1 MLWRMALPDEPVSH
15 RAWPDGDLVGFD
27 LETTGPDPLVDVPVQ
42 YALVWRRGGAMRV
55 DESLVDPGRPIPA
68 GAVAVHG
75 ITDEQAA
82 AGRPVEEAVRDI
94 ASALVEA
101 STAGIPLVGMNVV
114 FDLTMVDATLRRL
127 GDDGLPERGWSGPVL
142 DLRVLDRHV
151 DRYRRGGRRLVDLC
165 AHYGVAGRGG
175 PHDATSDV
183 YAAVRCVLA
192 IAAAR
197 EELAACPPEDLHDR
211 QVAWYREQQQ
221 SLSEHFV
228 RQGRPAIPEWQHA
241 WPIWRGPGPV

>member
-1 MLWRMALPDEPVSH
+1 MLSRMRQPDEPVSPP
-15 RAWPDGDLVGFD
+15 AWPDGDLVGFD

-42 YALVWRRGGAMRV
+42 YALVWRRGGEMQI
-55 DESLVDPGRPIPA
+55 DQGLVDPGRPIPA
-68 GAVAVHG
+68 DAVAVHG
-75 ITDEQAA
+75 ITAEQAA
-82 AGRPVEEAVRDI
+82 TGRPLGEAVEAI
-94 ASALVEA
+94 ASGLVEA
-101 STAGIPLVGMNVV
+101 SEAGIPLVGMNVV

-165 AHYGVAGRGG
+165 AHYGVEGRGG
-175 PHDATSDV
+175 LHDATSDV

-192 IAAAR
+192 LAVAK
-197 EELAACPPEDLHDR
+197 EELAACRPAALHDR

-221 SLSEHFV
+221 SLSEYFV
-228 RQGRPAIPEWQHA
+228 GQGRAAIPEWQHT
-241 WPIWRGPGPV
+241 WPIWRAPEPS